1 MHATRF
7 YIPKSIRI
15 LSYFL
20 YVLLFVVLVLEI
32 VYRFQIIDFYK
43 AEFRAFNP
51 EVKSR
56 KQNKSILVFGDS
68 FTAQSGS
75 WLYQLRENLPHYKI
89 VNSAITGT
97 SIDEASY
104 IAPGRIRAVNPD
116 ILIYQ
121 LYVGND
127 LLGITHRLNWKAW
140 SIGRNVYWLLSDRL
154 RILSYVNYR
163 MGQIQWQFRAHDS
176 TFVDEEKTLLR
187 EAFDADRYRIREKIY
202 AQGDPYLISNS
213 VLLENNRDKDME
225 HLQSELDDIIS
236 ELNAHCRIYILVIPH
251 KAQVDGSYRNDMNDI
266 GFLFNPQFQ
275 KQAEHYPFIASL
287 NNYFRENKRVTILN
301 PLSALSAAD
310 SDSTRVYYANDEHLN
325 ERGQFVVKE
334 VVYKAIEE
342 SERSDSKQI
351 NACSVRHSIVDVKH

>member
-1 MHATRF
+1 MLLYDNPLGKKITDVAKEDNNSESLIMHATRF

-89 VNSAITGT
+89 VNSVITGT

-163 MGQIQWQFRAHDS
+163 MG
-176 TFVDEEKTLLR
+176 
-187 EAFDADRYRIREKIY
+187 
-202 AQGDPYLISNS
+202 
-213 VLLENNRDKDME
+213 
-225 HLQSELDDIIS
+225 HLGHIFF
-236 ELNAHCRIYILVIPH
+236 P
-251 KAQVDGSYRNDMNDI
+251 
-266 GFLFNPQFQ
+266 
-275 KQAEHYPFIASL
+275 
-287 NNYFRENKRVTILN
+287 
-301 PLSALSAAD
+301 
-310 SDSTRVYYANDEHLN
+310 
-325 ERGQFVVKE
+325 
-334 VVYKAIEE
+334 
-342 SERSDSKQI
+342 
-351 NACSVRHSIVDVKH
+351 